1 MEQEAAVR
9 AEGSLCSCQAEWVW
23 RPLETGVG
31 SASPGVTSP
40 QPHGKEQPACS
51 HSLQMLGLGLGA

>member
-9 AEGSLCSCQAEWVW
+9 AEGPCAPAELSEW

-31 SASPGVTSP
+31 SATPGATSP
-40 QPHGKEQPACS
+40 QPHGEEQPACS
-51 HSLQMLGLGLGA
+51 HSLQTLGLGLGA